1 MHYRIE
7 DPTFM
12 TLQAS
17 IELNDLKLRCTIGS
31 YRPGDTVPEE
41 HVLNLT
47 LSIDAD
53 LVLIPE
59 DGMAH
64 VFDYDPL
71 VLEIDRLATDCHYE
85 TQERLISRVAQAC
98 SVYSEITSLE
108 ISLRKSPVHNNS
120 GSLGV
125 KLHLD
130 AVALSQL
137 RALNE

>member
-1 MHYRIE
+1 
-7 DPTFM
+7 M

-17 IELNDLKLRCTIGS
+17 IELKDLKIRCIIGS
-31 YRPGDTVPEE
+31 YGPGDTIPDE

-47 LSIDAD
+47 FSIDAS
-53 LVLIPE
+53 LVLIEE
-59 DGMAH
+59 DGMAY

-85 TQERLISRVAQAC
+85 TQERLISRIVQAC

-130 AVALSQL
+130 ETALNQL
-137 RALNE
+137 RAHNK

>member
-1 MHYRIE
+1 
-7 DPTFM
+7 M
-12 TLQAS
+12 TREAS

-31 YRPGDTVPEE
+31 YQPGDTVPDE
-41 HVLNLT
+41 HVLNLSF
-47 LSIDAD
+47 SIDAG

-59 DGMAH
+59 DGMAY

-85 TQERLISRVAQAC
+85 TQERLISRIVQAC

-130 AVALSQL
+130 AVALNQL
-137 RALNE
+137 RAIKG

>member
-1 MHYRIE
+1 
-7 DPTFM
+7 M
-12 TLQAS
+12 TLQAF
-17 IELNDLKLRCTIGS
+17 IELKDLKLRTKIGT
-31 YRPGDTVPEE
+31 YQPGDTVPDE
-41 HVLNLT
+41 HVLNLSF
-47 LSIDAD
+47 SIDAG

-85 TQERLISRVAQAC
+85 TQERLISRVVQAC

-108 ISLRKSPVHNNS
+108 ISLRKSPVHNHS

-130 AVALSQL
+130 EAALNQL
-137 RALNE
+137 RAQNA

>member
-1 MHYRIE
+1 
-7 DPTFM
+7 M
-12 TLQAS
+12 TLQAF
-17 IELNDLKLRCTIGS
+17 IELKDLKLRAKIGT
-31 YRPGDTVPEE
+31 YQQGATVPDE
-41 HVLNLT
+41 HVLNLSF
-47 LSIDAD
+47 SIDAG

-71 VLEIDRLATDCHYE
+71 VLEINRLATDCHYE
-85 TQERLISRVAQAC
+85 TQERLISRIVQAC

-130 AVALSQL
+130 EAALNQL
-137 RALNE
+137 RAQNA

>member
-1 MHYRIE
+1 
-7 DPTFM
+7 M
-12 TLQAS
+12 TREAS
-17 IELNDLKLRCTIGS
+17 IELNELKLRCTIGS
-31 YRPGDTVPEE
+31 YQPGDTVPDE
-41 HVLNLT
+41 HVLNLSF
-47 LSIDAD
+47 SIDAG

-85 TQERLISRVAQAC
+85 TQERLISRIAQAC

-130 AVALSQL
+130 ETALNQL
-137 RALNE
+137 RAFKG

>member
-1 MHYRIE
+1 MKPSAY
-7 DPTFM
+7 
-12 TLQAS
+12 
-17 IELNDLKLRCTIGS
+17 IELKDLKLRTKIGT
-31 YRPGDTVPEE
+31 YQPGDTVPDE

-47 LSIDAD
+47 FSIDAG

-71 VLEIDRLATDCHYE
+71 VHEIDRLATDCHYE
-85 TQERLISRVAQAC
+85 TQERLISRIVQAC

-108 ISLRKSPVHNNS
+108 ISLRKGPVHNNS

-130 AVALSQL
+130 EVALNQL
-137 RALNE
+137 RAVNK

>member
-1 MHYRIE
+1 MKPSAY
-7 DPTFM
+7 
-12 TLQAS
+12 
-17 IELNDLKLRCTIGS
+17 IELKDLKLRTKIGT
-31 YRPGDTVPEE
+31 YQPGDTVPDE

-47 LSIDAD
+47 FSIDAG

-71 VLEIDRLATDCHYE
+71 VHEIDRLATDCHYE
-85 TQERLISRVAQAC
+85 TQERLISRIVEAC

-108 ISLRKSPVHNNS
+108 ISLRKGPVHNNS

-130 AVALSQL
+130 EVALNQL
-137 RALNE
+137 RAVNK

>member
-1 MHYRIE
+1 
-7 DPTFM
+7 M
-12 TLQAS
+12 TIQAS

-31 YRPGDTVPEE
+31 YRPGDTVPDE

-47 LSIDAD
+47 FSIDAG

-85 TQERLISRVAQAC
+85 TQERLISRIAQAC
-98 SVYSEITSLE
+98 SFYSEITSLE

-130 AVALSQL
+130 AVALNQL

>member
-1 MHYRIE
+1 MKPH
-7 DPTFM
+7 
-12 TLQAS
+12 AS
-17 IELNDLKLRCTIGS
+17 IELKDLKLRTKIGT
-31 YRPGDTVPEE
+31 YQPGDTVPDE
-41 HVLNLT
+41 HILNLT
-47 LSIDAD
+47 FSIDTG

-59 DGMAH
+59 DGMAY

-85 TQERLISRVAQAC
+85 TQERLISRIVQAC

-108 ISLRKSPVHNNS
+108 ISLCKGPVHNNS

-130 AVALSQL
+130 AVALNQL
-137 RALNE
+137 RARNA

>member
-1 MHYRIE
+1 
-7 DPTFM
+7 M
-12 TLQAS
+12 TQQAS
-17 IELNDLKLRCTIGS
+17 IELKDLKLRCAIGS
-31 YRPGDTVPEE
+31 YRPGDTVPDE
-41 HVLNLT
+41 HLLNLT
-47 LSIDAD
+47 LWIDAG

-85 TQERLISRVAQAC
+85 TQERLISRIAQAC

-130 AVALSQL
+130 EVALNRL
-137 RALNE
+137 RALNA

>member
-1 MHYRIE
+1 
-7 DPTFM
+7 M

-17 IELNDLKLRCTIGS
+17 IELKDLKLRTKIGT
-31 YRPGDTVPEE
+31 YQPGDTVPDE
-41 HVLNLT
+41 HVLNLSF
-47 LSIDAD
+47 SIDAG

-85 TQERLISRVAQAC
+85 TQERLISRIAQAC
-98 SVYSEITSLE
+98 SVYSEMTSLE

-130 AVALSQL
+130 EAALNQL
-137 RALNE
+137 RAQNA